1 MAATPGLDYI
11 NGILA
16 FLTAVTLFSAAGFS
30 MFIKMKVPAKQYSV
44 IFPYLTVGMLLLGF
58 MMVTYSIIF
67 IAHKEIVVALPTI
80 LFFAGTSTMM
90 LGAYSITEELGKEE
104 ARKAQ
109 AAAQKRRAAQA
120 TQKQPAPPTPTRP
133 VVNPSKK

>member
-1 MAATPGLDYI
+1 MAVTPGLDYI

-16 FLTAVTLFSAAGFS
+16 FLTSIALFSAAGFS
-30 MFIKMKVPAKQYSV
+30 MFIRMKVPAKQYSV

-80 LFFAGTSTMM
+80 LFFAGTATMM
-90 LGAYSITEELGKEE
+90 LGAYKITEELGKEE
-104 ARKAQ
+104 AKKAQ
-109 AAAQKRRAAQA
+109 AAAQKRRAALA
-120 TQKQPAPPTPTRP
+120 AQKPTAVPGPARP
-133 VVNPSKK
+133 VSGPSKK